1 MCIRDRF
8 NLDKSNEDK
17 MAIGFVQLLIL
28 LTAFIDWK
36 IPLMWYAAMP
46 TSLLAILRLRIWH
59 EHVGTDKTHMIKAT
73 WWQRL
78 LFLPHYAEYH
88 HEHHEKPNVPYNKLK
103 DIATGPRKKISEIH

>member
-1 MCIRDRF
+1 
-8 NLDKSNEDK
+8 
-17 MAIGFVQLLIL
+17 
-28 LTAFIDWK
+28 
-36 IPLMWYAAMP
+36 MWYAAMP
-46 TSLLAILRLRIWH
+46 TSLLAISRLRIWH

>member
-1 MCIRDRF
+1 MQPYGLPELGKTGLIDY
-8 NLDKSNEDK
+8 LSHV
-17 MAIGFVQLLIL
+17 GFSV
-28 LTAFIDWK
+28 TV
-36 IPLMWYAAMP
+36 
-46 TSLLAILRLRIWH
+46 WH